1 MVLWD
6 VPHGPAV
13 AVGVWA
19 ADDFPTVSDARHP
32 AINIVSLV
40 CGKWFDQFLVARGQF
55 AVVEVNGIQRG
66 LAFGKRVAWGLHY
79 DFGNRVKCFK

>member
-19 ADDFPTVSDARHP
+19 ADNFPTVSDARHP

-40 CGKWFDQFLVARGQF
+40 GGKWFDQFLVARG
-55 AVVEVNGIQRG
+55 
-66 LAFGKRVAWGLHY
+66 
-79 DFGNRVKCFK
+79 